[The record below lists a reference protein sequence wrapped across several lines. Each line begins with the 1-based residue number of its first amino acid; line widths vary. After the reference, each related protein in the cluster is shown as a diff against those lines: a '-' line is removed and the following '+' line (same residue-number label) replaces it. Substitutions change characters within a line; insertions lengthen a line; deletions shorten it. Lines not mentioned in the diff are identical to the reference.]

1 MPDGFVANSVASL
14 ADGSLVATVP
24 LVPGRTFADS
34 FAGGTSGTVIRW
46 SPGGGAVEVVR
57 GTELAFNNGI
67 EVSQDGREIYV
78 ASSGARKIVA
88 FSNTNP
94 AKELRSTRTLTFVP
108 DNVHRSSDGRLL
120 TAGMKVDEPA
130 CGGAEG
136 TRDFEKL
143 RNCPRA
149 SIATAIDP
157 VTMQDTVLFE
167 APANPTFSNVTMI
180 LTIGDRF
187 WLGSFSGD
195 RIAYGSLR

>member
-1 MPDGFVANSVASL
+1 LLRERDGQLGPAAPEAS
-14 ADGSLVATVP
+14 
-24 LVPGRTFADS
+24 
-34 FAGGTSGTVIRW
+34 
-46 SPGGGAVEVVR
+46 
-57 GTELAFNNGI
+57 
-67 EVSQDGREIYV
+67 
-78 ASSGARKIVA
+78 
-88 FSNTNP
+88 NP
-94 AKELRSTRTLTFVP
+94 AKQLRATRALSFVP
-108 DNVHRSSDGRLL
+108 DNLHKGPDGRLL

-143 RNCPRA
+143 RSCPRA

-167 APANPTFSNVTMI
+167 ASANPAFSNVTMI